1 MEQGLAKVSCE
12 IIAKVGTAKG
22 LFVEAIEL
30 AAAGQLENARAHLA
44 EGEQIFNQGHQAHG
58 ELLSQF
64 EAGTEVHVDLLLVHA
79 ECQMMSA
86 EDFKVIAEEVIGI
99 LESRANA

>member
-1 MEQGLAKVSCE
+1 MESFCRNLQP
-12 IIAKVGTAKG
+12 
-22 LFVEAIEL
+22 
-30 AAAGQLENARAHLA
+30 
-44 EGEQIFNQGHQAHG
+44 
-58 ELLSQF
+58 
-64 EAGTEVHVDLLLVHA
+64 GTEVHVDLLLVHA